1 MATYEGSNGQVK
13 VSSAGGTTIAVAEV
27 RSWSIDVSREAV
39 ESTAM
44 GDANRTYKKG
54 LQSYTGSMDIVY
66 DDTSGAEVTAAL
78 DPANDDAVVI
88 EFYADAAGTAAF
100 SGTVITTGYSL
111 SASYDGLIEASVSFQ
126 GTGAL
131 TAGVYGQ

>member
-13 VSSAGGTTIAVAEV
+13 VSSAGGTTVAVAEV
-27 RSWSIDVSREAV
+27 RSWSIDVTREAV

-44 GDANRTYKKG
+44 GDASRTYKKG

-66 DDTSGAEVTAAL
+66 DDTSAAEVTSAL

-88 EFYADAAGTAAF
+88 EFYPDAAGASAF
-100 SGTVITTGYSL
+100 TGTVITTGYSL
-111 SASYDGLIEASVSFQ
+111 TASFDGLIEASVSFQ

-131 TAGVYGQ
+131 TASKYGQ